1 MFETIYKGL
10 TGLSAFSKGL
20 DVLSNNI
27 ANLNTTGFKSS
38 ELSFRDLFY
47 RYAETGDG
55 RTNAQLGQGV
65 DAQSTRTR
73 FRQGEIRDTGNPLD
87 IAVDGNGF
95 LILHLD
101 GKTFYSRSGQLELNK
116 DGLLVERG
124 SGGFVQ
130 ALNGSTGL
138 SNIDIGSRGSS
149 PPLATTSVELAGN
162 LTRNLGA
169 TGTATHEI
177 SNVTV
182 IDAAGTSRTLLL
194 RFSSTTPG
202 VWSVQVLEP
211 SVSTTAVIASGEIRY
226 QGNGSPEAGFN
237 SVSVTLTAAGAGDNT
252 IALSFGEP
260 GSFSGT
266 TGFSSGT
273 TSDARVTSQNG
284 RSAGSLTRASFNS
297 DGTLNF
303 SYSNGETVTGQ
314 RLALA
319 IFQDQQ
325 SLTLNGSSLFE
336 SRANQKPTIGRAG
349 DGNFG
354 SVRSE
359 KIEISNVELTEQFTD
374 LVIIQRGYQASSQ
387 VTTVANEMIQQIL
400 DLQSRR

>member
-10 TGLSAFSKGL
+10 TGLTGFSKGL

-65 DAQSTRTR
+65 DAESTRTR

-87 IAVDGNGF
+87 IAVNGNGF
-95 LILHLD
+95 LVLHRD
-101 GKTFYSRSGQLELNK
+101 GKTYYTRAGQLELNA
-116 DGLLVERG
+116 DGFLVERG

-130 ALNGSTGL
+130 ALNGSTNL
-138 SNIDIGSRGSS
+138 SNIDIGSHRSS
-149 PPLATTSVELAGN
+149 PPLATSRIELTGN

-177 SNVTV
+177 NSVTV
-182 IDAAGTSRTLLL
+182 FDAAGTSRTLLL
-194 RFSSTTPG
+194 RFTSTTPG
-202 VWSVQVLEP
+202 VWTVEVLEP
-211 SVSTTAVIASGEIRY
+211 SASTTAVIATGEIRY
-226 QGNGSPEAGFN
+226 QGNGSPETGFN
-237 SVSVTLTAAGAGDNT
+237 SVDVTLTSAGAGDST

-266 TGFSSGT
+266 TGFSGGT
-273 TSDARVTSQNG
+273 TSDARVASQDG
-284 RSAGSLTRASFNS
+284 HGVGSLTRASFNS
-297 DGTLNF
+297 DGTLSF
-303 SYSNGETVTGQ
+303 TYSNGQTTTGQ

-319 IFQDQQ
+319 LFQDQQ
-325 SLTLNGSSLFE
+325 SLKLDGSSLFE
-336 SRANQKPTIGRAG
+336 GRSDQPPIFGHPG

-354 SVRSE
+354 SVQSE

-387 VTTVANEMIQQIL
+387 VTTVANEMIQQLL